1 MCNLDKLKDN
11 SECWIKVFT
20 SIAFGFLIFNVIWY
34 WFISDEHNASGIIL
48 SFYVLFF
55 AAIIFM
61 CRVLKKPKRLLETF
75 VFMKTKIGPGVF
87 IIFCGCISMDEEWIH
102 VRNLWSIIVIVMGS
116 LVLTL
121 DCKYTEEEAIANYVD
136 NSQSDN
142 SQGPG
147 PGGKPIAL
155 SDMGHG
161 SFGGGGAKNQG
172 PNQNEKVN
180 VDYPSNTS
188 SQQGPGGPPQ
198 MFVSDQKYKL
208 DFNNNN
214 PHGNV
219 GGDQGGDG
227 QGGLGPSIY

>member
-1 MCNLDKLKDN
+1 
-11 SECWIKVFT
+11 
-20 SIAFGFLIFNVIWY
+20 
-34 WFISDEHNASGIIL
+34 
-48 SFYVLFF
+48 
-55 AAIIFM
+55 
-61 CRVLKKPKRLLETF
+61 
-75 VFMKTKIGPGVF
+75 
-87 IIFCGCISMDEEWIH
+87 
-102 VRNLWSIIVIVMGS
+102 MGS
-116 LVLTL
+116 LVVSM
-121 DCKYTEEEAIANYVD
+121 DCKYTEVEGIENNID
-136 NSQSDN
+136 NSQANN

-161 SFGGGGAKNQG
+161 SFGGGNSKNQG
-172 PNQNEKVN
+172 QNQNDKVN
-180 VDYPSNTS
+180 VDYPSKSS
-188 SQQGPGGPPQ
+188 SQQGPGGPPE

>member
-1 MCNLDKLKDN
+1 MKEKP
-11 SECWIKVFT
+11 EFWVKVFT
-20 SIAFGFLIFNVIWY
+20 CIAFGFLIFNVIWY

-61 CRVLKKPKRLLETF
+61 CRVLKKPRRLLDTF

-116 LVLTL
+116 LVVSM
-121 DCKYTEEEAIANYVD
+121 DCKYTEVEGIENNID
-136 NSQSDN
+136 NSQANN

-161 SFGGGGAKNQG
+161 SFGGGNSKNQG
-172 PNQNEKVN
+172 QNQNDKVN
-180 VDYPSNTS
+180 VDYPSKSS
-188 SQQGPGGPPQ
+188 SQQGPGGPPE

-219 GGDQGGDG
+219 DGDQGGDG